1 MRECLPPAGKVDV
14 ECSVHGD
21 VFIGKNFLPS
31 LSEDS
36 PPLLKSWGPG
46 ILFILLCGAYCCFLS
61 LFFFSHALLGM
72 WNLSSRPG
80 IESRAV
86 EVQGLNHWTTREV
99 LLCGVCT
106 WPPCLTQFCWF
117 AWWFSLACF
126 NIAISVV
133 CCSAPFCQLLAPSLA
148 GTPGHRGSLGTE
160 AGFCFLPGCFFFFF
174 WPRCGILDLS
184 SQPGIDPGPPTVEVR
199 SPKLDSLGCPTGTL
213 LHQEQCICHRFL

>member
-1 MRECLPPAGKVDV
+1 
-14 ECSVHGD
+14 
-21 VFIGKNFLPS
+21 
-31 LSEDS
+31 
-36 PPLLKSWGPG
+36 
-46 ILFILLCGAYCCFLS
+46 
-61 LFFFSHALLGM
+61 M
-72 WNLSSRPG
+72 WYLSSRPG

-174 WPRCGILDLS
+174 GHAAAFWILVPNQGLTLGPLQWKCGVLNWTAWDVLPGLS
-184 SQPGIDPGPPTVEVR
+184 SIKSNVFAIDFCETLSVR
-199 SPKLDSLGCPTGTL
+199 KCPV
-213 LHQEQCICHRFL
+213 